1 MLKVPAAHEPTTD
14 ERTRQKADVE
24 LVDPGEPP
32 ALRVAMGFPILA
44 VPMGAVGAARVAQV
58 CRRRKQ
64 PHRAQR
70 GWLRRAAPSAV
81 GSDAA
86 RLARLA
92 VGAGMGA
99 ARLFAARRRGG
110 YGESAHVRAAQRRG
124 AARARGRG
132 QRGGAA
138 RVISLSRIKDLDLSI
153 HQIW

>member
-1 MLKVPAAHEPTTD
+1 MTVPAAHEPCTD
-14 ERTRQKADVE
+14 ERTRQKADTE
-24 LVDPGEPP
+24 LADPSEPP
-32 ALRVAMGFPILA
+32 ALRVAVGFPILA

-64 PHRAQR
+64 PHRAQS

-124 AARARGRG
+124 AARARGRAG
-132 QRGGAA
+132 SAAAQRG
-138 RVISLSRIKDLDLSI
+138 
-153 HQIW
+153 